1 MSTSLYSLPL
11 FFIILH
17 FTAISC
23 AETPWELLDIG
34 SAVVLASPLKDSK
47 YNLPHS
53 YNRFLETLMR
63 VFAFFPFSPLDS
75 SKHTIALPQKTM
87 TPVTPIPS
95 YCPPKNRAVIIIRL
109 SQYSKPAN
117 KQPISLRLLI
127 IKQVAFESIADV
139 IRRMIMMPYP
149 TLPHSTFSVLTSLAR
164 SADRITVV
172 ARPMHNPV
180 ARPAGMD
187 RARPVLIWFR
197 ITRPSPFPSF
207 YSGYKQKYRDRF
219 EPVPVSVEVL

>member
-1 MSTSLYSLPL
+1 MSTDLYSPPL

-34 SAVVLASPLKDSK
+34 SAVALASPLKDSK

-117 KQPISLRLLI
+117 KQPIGLRLLI
-127 IKQVAFESIADV
+127 IKQVAFESITDV
-139 IRRMIMMPYP
+139 NRRIIMMPYP
-149 TLPHSTFSVLTSLAR
+149 ILPHSTFSALTSLTEQKR
-164 SADRITVV
+164 WS
-172 ARPMHNPV
+172 
-180 ARPAGMD
+180 GG
-187 RARPVLIWFR
+187 VLDMASW
-197 ITRPSPFPSF
+197 
-207 YSGYKQKYRDRF
+207 
-219 EPVPVSVEVL
+219 